1 MRWQLVHLP
10 GNVSLANAAE
20 QSVELCSI
28 LVVELGQWFQDIHP
42 AIALLVRFVTERR
55 WC

>member
-1 MRWQLVHLP
+1 MRGQLVHLP

-28 LVVELGQWFQDIHP
+28 LVVEFGQWFQDIHP
-42 AIALLVRFVTERR
+42 AIALLVRFVTERS